1 MSVSSATS
9 PASSALD
16 VRALEAHRAALTG
29 HCYRMLGSV
38 VEADDAVQETMI
50 RAWKALAGFDGRSS
64 LRTWLTRIATNVCLD
79 ALSDAKRRARP
90 MEEGPSGTI
99 EDELVSRPRTHWL
112 EPVPDARAI
121 PAEDDPA
128 ARALQRESIRL
139 AFVAAC
145 QLLPPKQRAALLLTE
160 VIGCSAAEVAETLEL
175 SVASVNSAL
184 QRARATLAER
194 GEDAVLQPKVP
205 SPEEEEL
212 VVRYVEAFE
221 RYDADTL
228 ASLCREDVTF
238 SMPPYALWL
247 VGPEK
252 VRGWLL
258 GRGCGCRGSRLVR
271 TSASGTVAFGQYRPA
286 PSGEGHV
293 AWGLV
298 VLETEGGLV
307 RRWNTFLD
315 VETLFPRFDLP
326 MTLPPA

>member
-1 MSVSSATS
+1 MSASTVTS
-9 PASSALD
+9 TALD
-16 VRALEAHRAALTG
+16 ARALEAHRAALTG

-50 RAWKALAGFDGRSS
+50 RAWKALAGFDGRAS

-112 EPVPDARAI
+112 EPVPDVRAI
-121 PAEDDPA
+121 PAGDDPA

-139 AFVAAC
+139 AFVAAL
-145 QLLPPKQRAALLLTE
+145 QLLPPKQRAALLLSE
-160 VIGCSAAEVAETLEL
+160 VIGCSAAEVAETLDL
-175 SVASVNSAL
+175 TVASVNSAL
-184 QRARATLAER
+184 QRARATLAAR
-194 GEDAVLQPKVP
+194 GEDAELRPTAASVAD
-205 SPEEEEL
+205 EEL
-212 VVRYVEAFE
+212 LARYVEAFE
-221 RYDADTL
+221 RYDAETL

-238 SMPPYALWL
+238 SMPPYSLWL
-247 VGPEK
+247 VGQEA

-271 TSASGTVAFGQYRPA
+271 TEANGTAAFGQYRPA
-286 PSGEGHV
+286 ETGEGHT

-298 VLETEGGLV
+298 VLELEGGRV

-315 VETLFPRFDLP
+315 VETLFPRFGLP
-326 MTLPPA
+326 LALPPG